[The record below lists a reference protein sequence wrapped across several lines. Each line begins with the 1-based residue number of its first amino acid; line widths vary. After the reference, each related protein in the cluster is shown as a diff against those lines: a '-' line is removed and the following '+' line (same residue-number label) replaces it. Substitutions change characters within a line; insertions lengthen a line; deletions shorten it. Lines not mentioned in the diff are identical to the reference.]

1 MLVLINLHQVDIAK
15 EYADHIIG
23 LNDGHIV
30 FDGRLIKLP
39 VKILNEY
46 IATVRLPLHRGDSMK
61 NQVMDSSRFFMRK
74 RLNLSIVI
82 GLMIVLYVG
91 ASLILNF
98 NSAAFLYVDWGLFG
112 WLSNF
117 VPNSHSIQYW
127 GIILQALLRTLIV
140 SVAATTVAGVLALGL
155 ALAGAKTTGPS
166 QTLSWLIRGFASIMR
181 NIPIVGWAM
190 LLLFSFKQNDF
201 TGFLALL
208 FLSIGF
214 LTRAFME
221 TIEAVDVEKI
231 QALEVTGA
239 NYLQVIS
246 QAVIPEITTPLVS
259 WLLYMI
265 ENNLRDA
272 TLVGL
277 LTGTGIG
284 FVFDLYFKSL
294 RYGPAGLVV
303 LAIIVLVIGVELFS
317 NQVERRIAI

>member
-1 MLVLINLHQVDIAK
+1 
-15 EYADHIIG
+15 
-23 LNDGHIV
+23 
-30 FDGRLIKLP
+30 
-39 VKILNEY
+39 
-46 IATVRLPLHRGDSMK
+46 MK

-74 RLNLSIVI
+74 RLNLSILI

-98 NSAAFLYVDWGLFG
+98 NSAAFLYVDRGII
-112 WLSNF
+112 WLAKNF